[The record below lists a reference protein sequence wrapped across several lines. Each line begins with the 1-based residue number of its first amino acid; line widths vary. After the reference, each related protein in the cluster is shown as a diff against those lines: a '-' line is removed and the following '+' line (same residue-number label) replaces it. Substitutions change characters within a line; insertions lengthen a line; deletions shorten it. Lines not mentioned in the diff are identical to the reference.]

1 MDDFLVF
8 LLAELL
14 LDLGRFEPFN
24 PCQDVGGEIHESFG
38 EFFAILVETTD
49 CISRIERAADVQDTR
64 RQQALAP
71 SGQCLDGSGVER

>member
-49 CISRIERAADVQDTR
+49 CISRIERAADVQDTG